1 MKEHYTVNHTLFY
14 GSISNVHT
22 NTIEGNWGVLKS
34 KYNLDV
40 KLKSWYAIFITFY
53 VTKEQK
59 KLLF

>member
-40 KLKSWYAIFITFY
+40 KLKS
-53 VTKEQK
+53 
-59 KLLF
+59 